1 MKSTVKSSDI
11 VNRIG
16 QLMHEGMFNNKE
28 LVQLIELSGMYLN
41 IKSISDYAKENNM
54 SYNGVKHHR
63 QIVTLFNNKYVID
76 NN

>member
-41 IKSISDYAKENNM
+41 IKSISDYAKENNF
-54 SYNGVKHHR
+54 N
-63 QIVTLFNNKYVID
+63 TLLFAKF
-76 NN
+76 